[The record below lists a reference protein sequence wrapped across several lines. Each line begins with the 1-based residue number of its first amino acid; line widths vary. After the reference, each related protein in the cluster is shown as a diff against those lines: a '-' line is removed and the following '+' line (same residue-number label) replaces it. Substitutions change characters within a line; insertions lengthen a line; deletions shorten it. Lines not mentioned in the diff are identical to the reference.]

1 MSSMEAQ
8 QVRDAIRT
16 QIERREK
23 RISALQAENRHELL
37 VSKRML
43 NEVTIMNLSHAIDT
57 LIELEHILRLCDC
70 PAEAYVSA

>member
-1 MSSMEAQ
+1 MEAQ
-8 QVRDAIRT
+8 QVRDTIHT

-23 RISALQAENRHELL
+23 RISALEAENKHELL

-57 LIELEHILRLCDC
+57 LIELEHILRLCGC
-70 PAEAYVSA
+70 PDEAYVNA